1 VLAGYIDE
9 SEDKTKTLF
18 TLSCLTGDYGA
29 WFWIEQ
35 EWLKVLNAK
44 NVELAAQGR
53 KTISRYHASAC
64 ASRLGEFK
72 GWSLDEQL
80 AFVKDLLA
88 IFERYRLDVAS
99 YTINL
104 AEMQDVL
111 PETKANPYGF
121 AYLILLSYLMDEIM
135 DHTFTREPREAIRL
149 FHDRSD
155 FDGVYLDA
163 FNLRVDD
170 LANTALKRHFLSI
183 TPMGWENC
191 IPLQLA
197 DLMAFENMKDSESN
211 ILTSRDR
218 RKSLVHILD
227 RGQMGGTLRGITRDT
242 LLEFRQRID
251 SSDDE
256 SRAAFWKAARI
267 NVTPDAG

>member
-1 VLAGYIDE
+1 MLAGYVDE

-18 TLSCLTGDYGA
+18 TLSCLTGDYAA

-35 EWLKVLNAK
+35 EWLKVLTTK

-53 KTISRYHASAC
+53 KTISRYHASDC

-72 GWSLDEQL
+72 GWSVDEQL
-80 AFVKDLLA
+80 PFVKDLLA

-111 PETKANPYGF
+111 PETKASPYGF
-121 AYLILLSYLMDEIM
+121 AYLILLWYLMDEIM
-135 DHTFTREPREAIRL
+135 GHTFTREPSEAVHL

-163 FNLRVDD
+163 FNLRIEDPV
-170 LANTALKRHFLSI
+170 NTALKRHFFSI
-183 TPMGWENC
+183 TPMGWDKC
-191 IPLQLA
+191 VPLQPA

-218 RKSLVHILD
+218 RKSLVNILD
-227 RGQMGGTLRGITRDT
+227 RGKMGGSLRGITLDT
-242 LLEFRQRID
+242 LLEIRQRID
-251 SSDDE
+251 NSNDE
-256 SRAAFWKAARI
+256 SRAALWKAARI
-267 NVTPDAG
+267 S

>member
-35 EWLKVLNAK
+35 EWLKVLDAK

-53 KTISRYHASAC
+53 KTISRYHASDY

-72 GWSLDEQL
+72 GWTVDEQL
-80 AFVKDLLA
+80 PFVKDLLA

-99 YTINL
+99 YTISL

-111 PETKANPYGF
+111 PETKASPYGF
-121 AYLILLSYLMDEIM
+121 AYLILLWYLMDEIM
-135 DHTFTREPREAIRL
+135 GHTFTREASEAVHL

-163 FNLRVDD
+163 FNLRINDP
-170 LANTALKRHFLSI
+170 LNFALKQHFFSI

-191 IPLQLA
+191 IPLQPA

-211 ILTSRDR
+211 LLTSRDR
-218 RKSLVHILD
+218 RKSLVNILD
-227 RGQMGGTLRGITRDT
+227 RGKMGGSLRGITLDL
-242 LLEFRQRID
+242 LLELRQLID
-251 SSDDE
+251 SFDNE
-256 SRAAFWKAARI
+256 RRAALWKAARI
-267 NVTPDAG
+267 ST